1 MANIQ
6 NVRIGDCDVFLNEIH
21 LGHTKGGVDFK
32 FERNFED
39 LTVDKYGETPIDM
52 ALTGQNLV
60 VEANLAEITNDVMNV
75 AVPEG
80 LYATGAV
87 DDKLG
92 LGTDSGYLLR
102 QDAKPL
108 RLHPRNNAATDYSE
122 DIYVWL
128 AVSSEPLELG
138 FKIDEQRVV
147 KVTFRALVDETQ
159 PNGQRLGRVG
169 PATIS

>member
-6 NVRIGDCDVFLNEIH
+6 NVRIGDCDLFLDEIH

-32 FERNFED
+32 FERSFED
-39 LTVDKYGETPIDM
+39 LTVDKFGETPLDM
-52 ALTGQNLV
+52 ALTGQNLT

-80 LYATGAV
+80 KYAIGSR
-87 DDKLG
+87 DDNLG
-92 LGTDSGYLLR
+92 LGTDAGYLLR
-102 QDAKPL
+102 TDAKPL
-108 RLHPRNNAATDYSE
+108 RLHPRNKPANNFDE

-159 PNGQRLGRVG
+159 PDGQRLGRIG
-169 PATIS
+169 AAAIS